1 MKVEEDFRKPV
12 RMKSPL
18 EKIIE
23 KLKELD
29 NAIKK
34 DETYPTNSAEVI
46 ITMVQKFSQE
56 LEHERND
63 VIMKMIGEVHRMEA
77 LEFQRGRLY
86 EIKRLQRDFDRG

>member
-1 MKVEEDFRKPV
+1 MKVEEDFKKPI

-23 KLKELD
+23 LLKKMPEEQG
-29 NAIKK
+29 AGSEII
-34 DETYPTNSAEVI
+34 EVI
-46 ITMVQKFSQE
+46 RLVQKFSQE

-63 VIMKMIGEVHRMEA
+63 VIMKMIGEVHRMED